1 LLKFLANPLKEEY
14 FPTILSKEYAALA
27 EQVKEEEATS
37 GKRLDS
43 IRTEKQKINV
53 K

>member
-1 LLKFLANPLKEEY
+1 LLKFLANPLKKEY
-14 FPTILSKEYAALA
+14 FTTILSKEYAALA
-27 EQVKEEEATS
+27 EQVKEEEETS

-43 IRTEKQKINV
+43 IEQKNN